1 MTKRPHGETQA
12 HKACDSEWNETEDQ
26 SIATETDS
34 TGSAETG
41 VDQKSDKKGKKSDKT
56 AHEERLNSEI
66 SEMKDRYVR
75 LLAEYEN
82 FRKRSQ
88 KEREAL
94 YADAV
99 AEVTKEWLPVI
110 DNVERAICF
119 SDPNSEDTAVKVAE
133 GVQMIHRQIT
143 EVLAKFG
150 VTEIDC
156 TEGGCFDP
164 NIHEAVMHVEDEGFG
179 EQCVAQVFQKGY
191 RTKDRVIRYS
201 VVKVAN

>member
-12 HKACDSEWNETEDQ
+12 HKACDSEGNETEDQ

-41 VDQKSDKKGKKSDKT
+41 VDQKSDRKGKKSDKT

-75 LLAEYEN
+75 LFAEYEN

-110 DNVERAICF
+110 DNVERAMCF